1 MKKKYIKYII
11 SAVVVILIG
20 LFSILIYIN
29 LFAGKN
35 DTRFKDKYKYTLS
48 DKEINSIK
56 EKVNELGSVD
66 SVDVYI
72 NSKIIKILVKLNEDV
87 KFDTVKAKANEVI
100 PSISEE
106 NLSYYDV
113 EFLVDKQDSEI
124 YPQIGYKFKANQEFS
139 W

>member
-48 DKEINSIK
+48 DEEINSIK